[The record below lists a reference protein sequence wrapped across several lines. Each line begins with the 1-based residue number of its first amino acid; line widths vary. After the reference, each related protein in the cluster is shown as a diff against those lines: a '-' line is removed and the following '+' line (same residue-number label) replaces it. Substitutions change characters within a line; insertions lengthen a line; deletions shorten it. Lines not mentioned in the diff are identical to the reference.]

1 MEFLFEIIR
10 EASVRLPSYIGN
22 TIGIV
27 GGIIIGQAAV
37 EAGLVSNL
45 MVIVVSVT
53 AIAGFVIPSQ
63 DMAQSLRF
71 TRFFMMLFAGILGI
85 CGLVIA
91 THLLLIYLLQMRSL
105 GRPYLMPVFPFQ
117 WKGLANTIVRF
128 PFSVLRKRSN
138 LAKPI
143 DDTRGIKD
151 ER

>member
-1 MEFLFEIIR
+1 MEFLFEVIR
-10 EASVRLPSYIGN
+10 EAAIRLPSYIGN

-71 TRFFMMLFAGILGI
+71 TRFFMMIFAGVFGL

-91 THLLLIYLLQMRSL
+91 ASLLFINLLRMTTLNRPYLLPILPLSVRSL
-105 GRPYLMPVFPFQ
+105 GSTIIRLPFQ
-117 WKGLANTIVRF
+117 R
-128 PFSVLRKRSN
+128 LRRRN
-138 LAKPI
+138 ELAKPV
-143 DDTRGIKD
+143 DTIRGTGK
-151 ER
+151 